1 MWRNISKR
9 HDFLHKLYRQ
19 NHLRSVEPSL
29 ELKEAY
35 QRKSGS
41 FMISS
46 RILLENNRLEEAV
59 SMAYYSMYY
68 MVIALLFRTGIKCE
82 NHSAAAIL
90 LEQLYGIGGMHPV
103 EQSLEERSGVG
114 PEYPVP
120 VSSFL
125 DYQGRKP
132 QVADHHAVFFKITG

>member
-1 MWRNISKR
+1 M
-9 HDFLHKLYRQ
+9 
-19 NHLRSVEPSL
+19 

-46 RILLENNRLEEAV
+46 RILLENDRLEESV

-82 NHSAAAIL
+82 NHSASAIL
-90 LEQLYGIGGMHPV
+90 LENLYGIDNTPM
-103 EQSLEERSGVG
+103 ERAKEERIDKQYYVDLSVTR
-114 PEYPVP
+114 EDVEELIDLAED
-120 VSSFL
+120 FNAEIM
-125 DYQGRKP
+125 DYTERL
-132 QVADHHAVFFKITG
+132 KIRDIEKFRMRFSEMI

>member
-1 MWRNISKR
+1 M
-9 HDFLHKLYRQ
+9 
-19 NHLRSVEPSL
+19 

-41 FMISS
+41 FMISA

-90 LEQLYGIGGMHPV
+90 LEELYGIDNTPM
-103 EQSLEERSGVG
+103 ERAKEERIDKQYYVDISVTREDVEEMIDLAEDFNAGIM
-114 PEYPVP
+114 
-120 VSSFL
+120 
-125 DYQGRKP
+125 DYTERMKNR
-132 QVADHHAVFFKITG
+132 DIDRLRLRFSEMI